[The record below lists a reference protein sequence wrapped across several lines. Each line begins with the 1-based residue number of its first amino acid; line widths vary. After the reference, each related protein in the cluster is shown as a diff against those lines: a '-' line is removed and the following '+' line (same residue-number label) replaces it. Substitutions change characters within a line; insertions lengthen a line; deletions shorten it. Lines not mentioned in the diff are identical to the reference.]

1 MRSFF
6 GLDNKYI
13 ESVYEEFFILKYYG
27 NWSFTEAYNLPVVI
41 RRWFLKR
48 LSKQIEDENEAINKA
63 QNSSRKR

>member
-6 GLDNKYI
+6 GLDDKYI

-48 LSKQIEDENEAINKA
+48 LSKQIEDENEAVNKA
-63 QNSSRKR
+63 QSSSRKR

>member
-6 GLDNKYI
+6 GLDDKYI